1 MLENISYPLQLS
13 SLNAELHVH
22 SLRERA
28 RNAIPLR
35 AAAEA
40 GDVARVSQVLRQVG
54 TASDGAKVALR
65 VAVAA
70 GQAAVVRHLLTAG
83 VPLENAKDSTGE
95 SAPYVVEAA
104 LANSPETLR
113 TLEEC
118 GLPLTQVGHVAVLER
133 GRGARA
139 SLVTSPMGAAAW
151 GLKTAALEELV
162 SYPELDTDVKAEVKA
177 IGSGGSA
184 RLQDFS
190 WAMGATPLILAV
202 QAAGRGSYKGSDPEE
217 VAAKAVQ
224 LLLTHNANPEVLSA
238 AGESALH
245 AAGRSGLPK
254 VVKALLDGNANPL
267 LRNTQGDTA
276 YAVAQRAGRPE
287 CAELLSKASSASP
300 EGSGPTPGEPGA
312 TVELLDEEE
321 AEQAKLSRAR
331 EKRREKKSRQ
341 REKRATT
348 PPEEAKIPEK
358 ATKVPTTPEISGEA
372 LQKKLTELRREKTRA
387 AQKVKHLTRRVE
399 EETVKEQQGA
409 SQLEELR
416 YRSEELKK
424 MFHKKKVETER
435 AEAAA
440 KTAEEKA
447 NALMRQ
453 SAAIQ
458 DEVAQQRH
466 DLQLEA
472 ATLREQ
478 LETLQKKRNS
488 VSRSSFASCRHKRI
502 AAEHRRKELSHEL
515 MAIASSLQAP
525 EGLKPVPPLFQPTG
539 APEVRN
545 ATLFREL
552 YKQKQMHLAAMRELV
567 AATSQQ
573 IHEREAELDE
583 EFDIL
588 LGSGLQKFLAALKQ
602 EGIIR
607 QYPELKEDPDR
618 AARLRASLLK

>member
-22 SLRERA
+22 SLRERCRTA
-28 RNAIPLR
+28 APLR

-83 VPLENAKDSTGE
+83 VALESTKDTNAE
-95 SAPYVVEAA
+95 AAPYVVEAA

-151 GLKTAALEELV
+151 GLKMAALKELV
-162 SYPELDTDVKAEVKA
+162 SFPDLDTEVKAEVKA
-177 IGSGGSA
+177 IGSGSNA
-184 RLQDFS
+184 RLQDFA

-202 QAAGRGSYKGSDPEE
+202 QAAGRGTHNVKDPDE
-217 VAAKAVQ
+217 AAANAVQ
-224 LLLTHNANPEVLSA
+224 LLLSNNANPEVLSG
-238 AGESALH
+238 AGEAALH
-245 AAGRSGLPK
+245 VASRTGLPK

-267 LRNTQGDTA
+267 LRNAQGDTPH
-276 YAVAQRAGRPE
+276 AVAQRAGRPE
-287 CAELLSKASSASP
+287 CAELLSKVSTDEHPS
-300 EGSGPTPGEPGA
+300 GSGP
-312 TVELLDEEE
+312 VELLDEEE

-341 REKRATT
+341 REKRAGT
-348 PPEEAKIPEK
+348 PPDEVAKAPEK
-358 ATKVPTTPEISGEA
+358 VRATQPAPEKEISGEA
-372 LQKKLTELRREKTRA
+372 LQKRVAELKREKARA
-387 AQKVKHLTRRVE
+387 AQKVKHLSRRVE
-399 EETVKEQQGA
+399 EETAKEQQ
-409 SQLEELR
+409 SSLQLEELR
-416 YRSEELKK
+416 RRSAELKS
-424 MFHKKKVETER
+424 MCQKKKSEAEK

-440 KTAEEKA
+440 RGAEEKA

-453 SAAIQ
+453 SAELQ
-458 DEVAQQRH
+458 DEVAQHRQE
-466 DLQLEA
+466 LQQEA
-472 ATLREQ
+472 DTLREK
-478 LETLQKKRNS
+478 LETLRQKRMG
-488 VSRSSFASCRHKRI
+488 VSRSSFASCRQKRI
-502 AAEHRRKELSHEL
+502 AAEQRRKELQLEL
-515 MAIASSLQAP
+515 MGIASSLQAP
-525 EGLKPVPPLFQPTG
+525 EGLKPVPPLFQPSG
-539 APEVRN
+539 APEVKN

-573 IHEREAELDE
+573 IQEREAELDE
-583 EFDIL
+583 EFDVL
-588 LGSGLQKFLAALKQ
+588 LGSGLPKLLTDLKT

-607 QYPELKEDPDR
+607 NCRDLKEDPDR